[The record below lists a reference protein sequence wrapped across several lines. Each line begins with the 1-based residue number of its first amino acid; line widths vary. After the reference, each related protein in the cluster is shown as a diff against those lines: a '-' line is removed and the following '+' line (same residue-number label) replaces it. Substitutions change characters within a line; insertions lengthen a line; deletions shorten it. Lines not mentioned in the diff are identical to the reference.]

1 MIGQLPP
8 YALSSP
14 VFRFKALA
22 SHAGRAPL
30 GGGREV
36 TLACFAV
43 ARLAAGI
50 LPPYA
55 LGPADVS
62 ARVANMKQWL
72 SSLTLSSQARAAAL
86 NAIDA
91 IGGGDRQ
98 SVVVALSSLLEIAVA
113 QLDQSSVAE
122 LHGLMGQASAG
133 A

>member
-1 MIGQLPP
+1 
-8 YALSSP
+8 
-14 VFRFKALA
+14 
-22 SHAGRAPL
+22 
-30 GGGREV
+30 
-36 TLACFAV
+36 
-43 ARLAAGI
+43 
-50 LPPYA
+50 
-55 LGPADVS
+55 
-62 ARVANMKQWL
+62 MKQWL